1 MVLSI
6 HDPGE
11 PYETVRQSNHL
22 FDIIWDERLKRAHA
36 SKNLYFALASYIDQ
50 NSNCSPSRAVLAMR
64 LHCAPNAISAAL
76 GPLKETGWVVETQ
89 YDTPGGHRIRT
100 VYHLPR
106 LGKPLAQPFVGWV
119 SHLPN
124 LGKPLAQH
132 ENGSDE
138 IVMLASLEV
147 TGPQPVTST
156 PEGTEVP
163 PVPSPEEP
171 VLVTPE
177 VPKVPTPSLPIL
189 GKGGVGGK
197 PSFSAPPPEAEP
209 TSIQQGPPPL
219 EPLSPKAHAF
229 MEAHRAAFALRR
241 PLSLNPALRIELEQA
256 VEDLG
261 LDRLLVT
268 LNEWAVLND
277 VRPIIKIIRG
287 CRTSREGPEKR
298 AMDAKRAV
306 LAVPKPG
313 QNKRSGS
320 RQISRQATSSE
331 EYAAQAIENGM
342 ITIDDNDIRSMR
354 PAVEAILRARGSL

>member
-1 MVLSI
+1 
-6 HDPGE
+6 
-11 PYETVRQSNHL
+11 
-22 FDIIWDERLKRAHA
+22 
-36 SKNLYFALASYIDQ
+36 
-50 NSNCSPSRAVLAMR
+50 
-64 LHCAPNAISAAL
+64 
-76 GPLKETGWVVETQ
+76 
-89 YDTPGGHRIRT
+89 
-100 VYHLPR
+100 
-106 LGKPLAQPFVGWV
+106 
-119 SHLPN
+119 
-124 LGKPLAQH
+124 
-132 ENGSDE
+132 
-138 IVMLASLEV
+138 
-147 TGPQPVTST
+147 
-156 PEGTEVP
+156 
-163 PVPSPEEP
+163 
-171 VLVTPE
+171 
-177 VPKVPTPSLPIL
+177 
-189 GKGGVGGK
+189 VGGK

-209 TSIQQGPPPL
+209 TSIQQVPPPL

-320 RQISRQATSSE
+320 RQISRQTTSSE